1 MHDGFDAVVGL
12 GLLEKKE
19 GVYSNHASA
28 ATYLLRSSP
37 QNRLRVQ
44 HQRADELQRIMH
56 RSMAAHLRAKRAHL
70 RSLQS
75 QLAALDPLSILQ
87 RGYAMATDVETGE
100 VVSRVQQAEMGRRV
114 RVRVSDGEFVTR
126 VEER

>member
-1 MHDGFDAVVGL
+1 
-12 GLLEKKE
+12 
-19 GVYSNHASA
+19 
-28 ATYLLRSSP
+28 
-37 QNRLRVQ
+37 
-44 HQRADELQRIMH
+44 
-56 RSMAAHLRAKRAHL
+56 MAAHLRAKRAHL